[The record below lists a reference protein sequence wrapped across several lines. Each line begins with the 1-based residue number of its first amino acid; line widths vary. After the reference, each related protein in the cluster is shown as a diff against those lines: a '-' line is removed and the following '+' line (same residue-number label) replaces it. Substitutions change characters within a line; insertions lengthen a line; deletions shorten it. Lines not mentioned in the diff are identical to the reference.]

1 MNPGNHYFQRIFL
14 NKFGLNSNISIRYWT
29 LTSLKVT
36 FTGTFNGGQIAINGV
51 DLDVHQDKTGLT
63 KNLADKTYE
72 RKYAF
77 GAPRNLCWKCD
88 DQNIK
93 IPVSTSLPSTQY
105 AEVRLVLP
113 KQELKL

>member
-1 MNPGNHYFQRIFL
+1 MTIF
-14 NKFGLNSNISIRYWT
+14 IRYWT

-36 FTGTFNGGQIAINGV
+36 FTGKFDGGVIDINGV
-51 DLDVHQDKTGLT
+51 DLDVHHDKTGLT

-88 DQNIK
+88 DQIISATASDKNILTARLIMPGVK
-93 IPVSTSLPSTQY
+93 LQPNLSNSTGSFRY
-105 AEVRLVLP
+105 VLYCNFVH
-113 KQELKL
+113 L